1 MKVLITGPP
10 GVGKT
15 TLVKSVASELK
26 CVTGFI
32 TEELREEGKR
42 VGFDIISLTDGKRGP
57 LARVKTNIK
66 GPKVGQ
72 YTVIV
77 EEFEIIARKSLM
89 PDIVR
94 DSQIVIIDEIGK
106 MESFSKPFESLV
118 RKIFSNDE
126 FKGHILATVP
136 QKRESLSL
144 VSELLNRDD
153 VQLIE
158 VTKLNRDKLSNDVA
172 NMLR

>member
-1 MKVLITGPP
+1 
-10 GVGKT
+10 
-15 TLVKSVASELK
+15 
-26 CVTGFI
+26 
-32 TEELREEGKR
+32 
-42 VGFDIISLTDGKRGP
+42 
-57 LARVKTNIK
+57 
-66 GPKVGQ
+66 
-72 YTVIV
+72 
-77 EEFEIIARKSLM
+77 M

-172 NMLR
+172 IMLR